1 MPSKVQKKRAQNKKY
16 YKDHKEK
23 LSLQAC
29 ENYAANSD
37 VKKCASKEYFEAHKE
52 QRLAYHSK
60 YYDTHQEER
69 KAYFSVYYESH
80 KEEGR
85 LALENITLLRKKK

>member
-37 VKKCASKEYFEAHKE
+37 VKNCASKEYLK
-52 QRLAYHSK
+52 LIKSK
-60 YYDTHQEER
+60 
-69 KAYFSVYYESH
+69 
-80 KEEGR
+80 G
-85 LALENITLLRKKK
+85 